1 MKKSIRSLLAI
12 AVALACLL
20 SVTPLSAFAAGGTV
34 TYYLSSEDT
43 TAYATQTYNEGDP
56 IVPPEAPTKEGYTF
70 AGWAATAE
78 SKVALADLG
87 TLDVDLD
94 DGEVIFYAV
103 WTEADGVNYSVEI
116 YVQATDGSYA
126 LSKTETA
133 TGKTGSAVTV

>member
-56 IVPPEAPTKEGYTF
+56 IVPPEAPTKEGSVF
-70 AGWAATAE
+70 KGWVTAI
-78 SKVALADLG
+78 SSQLSPRPWAPRTSPPMLP
-87 TLDVDLD
+87 
-94 DGEVIFYAV
+94 
-103 WTEADGVNYSVEI
+103 
-116 YVQATDGSYA
+116 GS
-126 LSKTETA
+126 S
-133 TGKTGSAVTV
+133 SR